1 MTPLEQLH
9 AGRTARRLAQLAVG
23 LVLYGVSMAMMLRSG
38 LGLDPWDVFHS
49 GIAQH
54 LQLSFGTIVII
65 VGALVLLLWWPLRQ
79 WPGFGTVA
87 NVFVIGLATDATL
100 AVLDAPRPM
109 AARAALLVGG
119 IVLNGLA
126 GALYIGSQF
135 GPGPRDGLM
144 TGLVR
149 RTGRSFRLVR
159 TSLELTVLATGWL
172 LGGVVGVG
180 TVLYALLIGPVV
192 QVFLPLF
199 TVPLDREPSGA
210 TATDAASVDAAST
223 DAASTDAAS
232 IDAGS
237 IDAGSIDVAF
247 TDAGTTVA
255 ESRDSAPLDAP
266 SGVEGQDERQHGRGT
281 GRTQRLG
288 GHGEGPARARHVVDE
303 QHGPVQ
309 PAGC

>member
-1 MTPLEQLH
+1 MTPLEQLR
-9 AGRTARRLAQLAVG
+9 AGRTVRRLVQLAVG

-79 WPGFGTVA
+79 WPGLGTIA

-100 AVLDAPRPM
+100 AVLDAPGPM
-109 AARAALLVGG
+109 VARAALLVGG

-159 TSLELTVLATGWL
+159 TSLELTVLATGWV

-180 TVLYALLIGPVV
+180 TVLYALLIGPVL
-192 QVFLPLF
+192 QVFLPRF
-199 TVPLDREPSGA
+199 TVPLDR
-210 TATDAASVDAAST
+210 ASSEAAST
-223 DAASTDAAS
+223 DASNTAATTTATINTATSTAAAS
-232 IDAGS
+232 QDA
-237 IDAGSIDVAF
+237 
-247 TDAGTTVA
+247 
-255 ESRDSAPLDAP
+255 R
-266 SGVEGQDERQHGRGT
+266 SGVEGQDEGQHGRGP
-281 GRTQRLG
+281 GRPPRLG